1 MARNLTLGKG
11 ELHFAKFNDNLTQL
25 PGGYRFLGNC
35 PEFNLTVETESLD
48 HYSSTGGI
56 RVKDDE
62 VTLEITTSGT
72 ISCDDA
78 DPKNVALF
86 FLGSEST
93 IAQGALTGETDTFEG
108 VQQGLGYQLGERS
121 TSPSGKRNVSA
132 VVVEPAGGGTAF
144 VLDTD
149 YTVDL
154 TLGIITII
162 EGGGIDNDDDI
173 DVTYD
178 VAISSRSQVVTGTS
192 QVEGALKFISYNPKG
207 PRVDY
212 FFPWVKLSPNGDFN
226 LITEEWLT
234 IPLNVTALQKGDLAV
249 LYADGRPA

>member
-11 ELHFAKFNDNLTQL
+11 ELHFAKFTDNLTRI
-25 PGGYRFLGNC
+25 PGGLRFLGNC
-35 PEFNLTVETESLD
+35 PEFNMTVETESLD

-56 RVKDDE
+56 RVKDDS
-62 VTLEITTSGT
+62 VTLEINTTGT

-86 FLGSEST
+86 FLGSEAT
-93 IAQGALTGETDTFEG
+93 VTEAGTTGLTDTFEG
-108 VQQGLGYQLGERS
+108 VEQGLGYQLGESATR
-121 TSPSGKRNVSA
+121 PSGARKVTS
-132 VVVEPAGGGTAF
+132 VVVEPMGGGTAF

-149 YTVDL
+149 YTLDADL
-154 TLGIITII
+154 GLVTII
-162 EGGGIDNDDDI
+162 EGGGIADAADI
-173 DVTYD
+173 DVNYD
-178 VAISSRSQVVTGTS
+178 IAASSRNQVITGTS
-192 QVEGALKFISYNPKG
+192 QIEGALRFISYNPKG

-234 IPLNVTALQKGDLAV
+234 IPLSVEALQKGDLAV
-249 LYADGRPA
+249 LYADGRPV